1 MSVREPHCG
10 GVVRDPARQQDSVLP
25 LQLESESAAV
35 GRCVELQLRREELAS
50 EMHQGPELRGGRP
63 VEPNLALQVRDREMH
78 RGRLSRP
85 PAERT
90 GPLEGFSQGSF
101 YEPRLVRETT
111 ERP

>member
-1 MSVREPHCG
+1 MKLG
-10 GVVRDPARQQDSVLP
+10 GEQF
-25 LQLESESAAV
+25 
-35 GRCVELQLRREELAS
+35 AS
-50 EMHQGPELRGGRP
+50 EMHQRPELRGRRP
-63 VEPNLALQVRDREMH
+63 VEPNLALQVRNREMH

-90 GPLEGFSQGSF
+90 GPVEGFSQGSF